1 MNLMCRK
8 NSLDPYKKPGILF
21 RIYPLAGLASLAWI
35 LLRVITKPSRAQ
47 YPCVKAAAPMASGF
61 ILYVAGLFAAGVSF
75 RKMAVFARNRQ
86 PLLAGL
92 LFILGFSA
100 GMFAVLKTW
109 DRSYADVRIAYE
121 DFVPIDPPNT
131 PMGLPIGIRPGRVV
145 WDWDSSAA
153 NWDGK
158 TGYWWE
164 DRFNSQEKVD
174 AMLSRSLK
182 ALTGESTDAEA
193 WDVLFR
199 YHNQERRGKGG
210 MGYQAGEKIAVKFN
224 LVDVTDSGNPRNTS
238 FPSPHVV
245 LALLRQLVNEA
256 GVAAGDVTFY
266 DTGKYVP
273 DAIYL
278 KCKAEFPDVHFMGR
292 SKLNGREKF
301 VRDTDWIMQWSEE
314 LTLEIG
320 GGHPAY
326 LPTAVTQAEYLI
338 NLASFKAH
346 RYVGVTSCAKNHF
359 GTISCDNDNGSESSN
374 APKSAGLHPYVTV
387 NSIYFSGSP
396 EWSFEQRPMG
406 TYNALVDLMGHS
418 QLGGKTLLFMADAMY
433 ATQTEHD
440 KVAPASRWLMSP
452 FNNDWTSS
460 LFLSQDEVALESVS
474 VDFFRYENRI
484 NSNMEVVAGTVDN
497 YLHEAAQA
505 GNPPSGTVYDPEG
518 DGAPLQSLGVHEH
531 WNNPEDKQYSRNLG
545 TGEGIEL
552 FRGHDATSI
561 QQRSGLPS
569 GFILNQNF
577 PNPFNG
583 ATRLTYALDVPADVE
598 IAVFNPAGRRIRTL
612 FMGPVQSGFH
622 QSDWDGLD
630 EIGNP
635 APSGIYIA
643 RVTMENSGGRQMR
656 AVKMAMQK

>member
-1 MNLMCRK
+1 MNFKCRM
-8 NSLDPYKKPGILF
+8 NRLHPYKKPGVLL
-21 RIYPLAGLASLAWI
+21 RIFPLAGLASLVWI
-35 LLRVITKPSRAQ
+35 LQRVISKPSRAQ
-47 YPCVKAAAPMASGF
+47 YPCVKAAAPLASGF
-61 ILYVAGLFAAGVSF
+61 ILHIAGLLTAGVSF
-75 RKMAVFARNRQ
+75 RKMAVFARNRR

-92 LFILGFSA
+92 LFVLGFSA

-109 DRSYADVRIAYE
+109 DSSYADVRVTYE
-121 DFVPIDPPNT
+121 DFTPIDPPNT
-131 PMGLPIGIRPGRVV
+131 PMGTPIGIFPGRVV
-145 WDWDSSAA
+145 WTWDPAAA

-158 TGYWWE
+158 TGYWW
-164 DRFNSQEKVD
+164 DDKYNSQETVD
-174 AMLSRSLK
+174 AMFSKSLK
-182 ALTGESTDAEA
+182 ALTGGETDVEA
-193 WDVLFR
+193 WDALFR
-199 YHNQERRGKGG
+199 FHNSRRGKGG
-210 MGYQAGEKIAVKFN
+210 AAYQAGEKIAVKIN
-224 LVDVTDSGNPRNTS
+224 LVDVTDSSNPRNTS

-273 DAIYL
+273 DAIYA

-301 VRDTDWIMQWSEE
+301 VRDTEWIMQWSEE

-359 GTISCDNDNGSESSN
+359 GTFSCDNDNGSESSN

-387 NSIYFSGSP
+387 NSIYFAGSP

-406 TYNALVDLMGHS
+406 TYNALVDLMGHRH
-418 QLGGKTLLFMADAMY
+418 LGAKTLLFMTDGMY

-440 KVAPASRWLMSP
+440 KVAPASKWLMSP

-460 LFLSQDEVALESVS
+460 LFFSQDEVALESVC
-474 VDFFRYENRI
+474 VDFFRHENSI
-484 NSNMEVVAGTVDN
+484 NPNMEVVAGTVDN
-497 YLHEAAQA
+497 YLHEASRANA
-505 GNPPSGTVYDPEG
+505 PPSGTVYDPEG
-518 DGAPLQSLGVHEH
+518 DGVPLQSLGVHEH

-552 FRGHDATSI
+552 FRGHEVTSV
-561 QQRSGLPS
+561 QQRSGPAS
-569 GFILNQNF
+569 DFILNQNY

-583 ATRLTYALDVPADVE
+583 ATRISYRLDGPADVE
-598 IAVFNPAGRRIRTL
+598 ISVLNSAGRRIRTL
-612 FMGPVQSGFH
+612 FSGPAQPGSRH
-622 QSDWDGLD
+622 SDWDGMD
-630 EIGNP
+630 ESGNP

-643 RVTMENSGGRQMR
+643 RVTVENSGGRRVR